1 MKKAVMY
8 GAGNIGR
15 GFIGQLLSQSGYEV
29 VFIDVDE
36 EIVDQLNERK
46 SYTID
51 LVTNDDQE
59 TILVENVRA
68 VNGLDTEASAS
79 EIAGADIMA
88 TAVGAAILPKI
99 APVIARGLQLRKE
112 MNKEKSCTGNN
123 DKIRALDIIVCENL
137 MAADRY
143 LHDLVRDEL
152 NTLDPQLVEQGILT
166 DVGFVE
172 TSIGR
177 MVPVTVRDGTSDILR
192 IVTEPYC
199 ELPVDR
205 TAFRGEIPN
214 IVHLQPVQAFVFYIQ
229 RKLFIHNMSHAVTA
243 YLGKQKNYEF
253 IWQAIQDDEIR
264 EVVTGAMA
272 EAAQALARKHLV
284 PLADIDAFCQDL
296 LARFENRALGDTI
309 ARVGKDVK
317 RKLATN
323 DRLLGAFSLCIE
335 HDVKPFNI
343 LKGIDAALKF

>member
-1 MKKAVMY
+1 MY

-36 EIVDQLNERK
+36 VIVHQLNERK
-46 SYTID
+46 AYTIN
-51 LVTNDDQE
+51 LVTNDNQE
-59 TILVENVRA
+59 TVTVENVRA
-68 VNGLDTEASAS
+68 VDGRDSEASAH
-79 EIAGADIMA
+79 EIADADIIA
-88 TAVGAAILPKI
+88 TAVGAAILPRI

-112 MNKEKSCTGNN
+112 KSRTVSDNF
-123 DKIRALDIIVCENL
+123 RALDIIVCENL

-152 NTLDPQLVEQGILT
+152 NRLNPQLIEQGILT

-177 MVPVTVRDGTSDILR
+177 MVPVTVRNSTNDVLS

-199 ELPVDR
+199 ELPVDI
-205 TAFRGEIPN
+205 TAFRGEIPQIN
-214 IVHLQPVQAFVFYIQ
+214 HLQPVQAFEYYIQ

-243 YLGKQKNYEF
+243 YLGKQKKYEF
-253 IWQAIQDDEIR
+253 IWQAIYDDSIR
-264 EVVTGAMA
+264 EIVTGSMA
-272 EAAQALARKHLV
+272 EAAQALARKHLI
-284 PLADIDAFCQDL
+284 PLEDIDAFCQDL
-296 LARFENRALGDTI
+296 LVRFENKALGDTVE
-309 ARVGKDVK
+309 RVGKDVK
-317 RKLATN
+317 RKLSPN

-335 HDVKPFNI
+335 YDIKPFNI
-343 LKGIDAALKF
+343 LKGIEAALKF